1 MPLLFLC
8 SSVFQ
13 KRTSTKKYNA
23 CYLSSLAMARELVSM
38 QAQMPAIKRMQPTV
52 SESDSW
58 SRPGMTIWY
67 YWAFTWDIKK
77 RHEEE
82 A

>member
-1 MPLLFLC
+1 MSFKKGHPL
-8 SSVFQ
+8 
-13 KRTSTKKYNA
+13 KKYNA
-23 CYLSSLAMARELVSM
+23 CYLSSLAWTRELVPM
-38 QAQMPAIKRMQPTV
+38 QAQMLATKRTQPTA

-67 YWAFTWDIKK
+67 YWYFIWDINKG
-77 RHEEE
+77 